1 MTVCSIL
8 RYKNKGDEWYQLWN
22 LTIKVTFTV
31 DTTHHLCFYKFPE
44 LQYIYHEI
52 IH

>member
-22 LTIKVTFTV
+22 LTIKVT
-31 DTTHHLCFYKFPE
+31 YKCPE